1 MNKSFSK
8 KYQHYSVGD
17 FDSYDCLKLSK
28 KFYLVLIFLL
38 RGYLVWLM
46 SVTNMR
52 DRVSI
57 ISWIYPEKS
66 LFYFSLFSGAIGL
79 FVLLIISLRRPEAGS
94 WVQTSWRHC
103 RKILSVALLFDL
115 LTHVIAYFY
124 WQLFFLEWLILQTVI
139 TLALILL
146 CYTSDR
152 FNINLSEFPQ
162 KIPEK

>member
-1 MNKSFSK
+1 VNTNSSK
-8 KYQHYSVGD
+8 KYQYYSVSD
-17 FDSYDCLKLSK
+17 FDNYDCLKLSK
-28 KFYLVLIFLL
+28 HFYLVLIFLL

-57 ISWIYPEKS
+57 VSWIYPEKS

-79 FVLLIISLRRPEAGS
+79 FVLLIISLRRPEAS
-94 WVQTSWRHC
+94 TWVQKSWRHC
-103 RKILSVALLFDL
+103 RTILSAALLFDL
-115 LTHVIAYFY
+115 LTHVLGYFY
-124 WQLFFLEWLILQTVI
+124 WQLFSLEWLIIQTII

-152 FNINLSEFPQ
+152 FKINLSEFPQ
-162 KIPEK
+162 KMPEK